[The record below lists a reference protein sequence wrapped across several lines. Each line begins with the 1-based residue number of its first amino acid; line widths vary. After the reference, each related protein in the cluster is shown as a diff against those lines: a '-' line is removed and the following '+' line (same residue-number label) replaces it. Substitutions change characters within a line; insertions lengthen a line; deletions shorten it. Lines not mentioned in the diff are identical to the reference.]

1 MANATDFGSVYMGS
15 IPIGSASVVVVKWL
29 NTPVCNTVR
38 AIKFV
43 VGSNP
48 TYHFLCE
55 IFLAVSIMVVRRTL
69 TPFMAVQFCHRQLY
83 LCRLM
88 DKPLGY
94 EPGIES
100 SNLSR
105 DVKK

>member
-1 MANATDFGSVYMGS
+1 MANATDFGSVYMGP

-48 TYHFLCE
+48 TYHFMARYQNGYNGVVLKINVLWKQAYE
-55 IFLAVSIMVVRRTL
+55 FPSRLFLW
-69 TPFMAVQFCHRQLY
+69 
-83 LCRLM
+83 RLAQW
-88 DKPLGY
+88 
-94 EPGIES
+94 
-100 SNLSR
+100 
-105 DVKK
+105 